1 MVRFG
6 NAVHLLALVVWVG
19 AVVFFS
25 LVVAPALFR
34 TLGPAEAGR
43 AVAAIFPT
51 YYAIGTVCGV
61 LLLGVNAW
69 RLGRG
74 AGGRVER
81 RLLWVVGVMLACNL
95 YAAHVVQPRVAALKE
110 HMRGEGEAA
119 LAARME
125 FRSAHGV
132 SMGLNAAVLLGGIAL
147 VALSVP
153 RGRDEAES
161 A

>member
-1 MVRFG
+1 MERIG

-51 YYAIGTVCGV
+51 YYAVGTVCGV
-61 LLLGVNAW
+61 LLLGVTAW
-69 RLGRG
+69 RLRSGG
-74 AGGRVER
+74 DGRVER
-81 RLLWVVGVMLACNL
+81 RMLWVVGVMLACNL

-110 HMRGEGEAA
+110 AMRGEGEAA
-119 LAARME
+119 LAARAA
-125 FRSAHGV
+125 FRSSHGV

-147 VALSVP
+147 VGLSVP
-153 RGRDEAES
+153 RLRNGAGP

>member
-1 MVRFG
+1 MERIG

-25 LVVAPALFR
+25 LVVAPALFG

-51 YYAIGTVCGV
+51 YYAVGTVCGV
-61 LLLGVNAW
+61 LLLGVTGW

-74 AGGRVER
+74 GGRVER
-81 RLLWVVGVMLACNL
+81 RMLWVVGVMLACNL
-95 YAAHVVQPRVAALKE
+95 YAAYVVQPRVASLKE
-110 HMRGEGEAA
+110 AMRGEGEAA
-119 LAARME
+119 LAARAA

-147 VALSVP
+147 VGLSVP
-153 RGRDEAES
+153 RLRDEAES